1 MRRVISAVV
10 VAAGVLALCLL
21 VPPWVRQ
28 AAILLAAVYACRE
41 AVRMAGAI
49 CAPQNE
55 PGEPESRN
63 IQIPGLVVTILLMLL
78 LASPGLPPTLFD
90 WLGWMGALTWFSI
103 VPILLMMVIAIFA
116 LTLPAIPQTLG
127 WLGAVSLAA
136 AWVGMPSLALLGLSS
151 GENGGRILLFLLA
164 TVMVGE
170 AGAFFGGKLV
180 GGPRLA
186 PSLSP
191 GKTWAGLVAQLVF
204 GAAAGA
210 AAVPLLSPEL
220 GPWAG
225 AGLGAWLSA
234 AAALGDLFESFW
246 KRAAGRKDS
255 GRIIPGHGGLLDR
268 IDGVLFGALAL
279 MPRPGV
285 VVPI

>member
-1 MRRVISAVV
+1 MRRVISATV

-28 AAILLAAVYACRE
+28 AAILFAAIYACRE
-41 AVRMAGAI
+41 AVRFADAIFRPPEVPGTAGTPSI
-49 CAPQNE
+49 RT
-55 PGEPESRN
+55 S
-63 IQIPGLVVTILLMLL
+63 GLLVTALLMLG
-78 LASPGLPPTLFD
+78 LASLGLPGSLD
-90 WLGWMGALTWFSI
+90 WLDA
-103 VPILLMMVIAIFA
+103 VPALLMVGLGLFT
-116 LTLPAIPQTLG
+116 LTLPQTPAALG
-127 WLGAVSLAA
+127 SLGAMFLAA
-136 AWVGMPSLALLGLSS
+136 TWIGLPTAALLALSAGDS
-151 GENGGRILLFLLA
+151 GGRALLFLLT

-191 GKTWAGLVAQLVF
+191 GKTWAGFVSQLTVGAAV
-204 GAAAGA
+204 GAAAAPLLPGQPDLVT
-210 AAVPLLSPEL
+210 AAVL
-220 GPWAG
+220 GV
-225 AGLGAWLSA
+225 WLSA

-279 MPRPGV
+279 AAATV

>member
-1 MRRVISAVV
+1 MRRVISAAV
-10 VAAGVLALCLL
+10 VAAGALALCLL
-21 VPPWVRQ
+21 VPAWVRQ

-49 CAPQNE
+49 AAPDS
-55 PGEPESRN
+55 GSAAESRSLP
-63 IQIPGLVVTILLMLL
+63 PGGLAVTIVVTLLVAGFGISSGASALPIAAMAV
-78 LASPGLPPTLFD
+78 LAVYGLT
-90 WLGWMGALTWFSI
+90 
-103 VPILLMMVIAIFA
+103 VPA
-116 LTLPAIPQTLG
+116 TPRTLG
-127 WLGAVSLAA
+127 WLGAIALAA
-136 AWVGMPSLALLGLSS
+136 LWIGLPAAALLVLNAGD
-151 GENGGRILLFLLA
+151 GGGQVLLFLLA

-170 AGAFFGGKLV
+170 AGAFCGGKVV

-191 GKTWAGLVAQLVF
+191 GKTRAGFAAQLIV
-204 GAAAGA
+204 GGAAGA
-210 AAVPLLSPEL
+210 AAVPLLPDDPGPAVGALL
-220 GPWAG
+220 GVWI
-225 AGLGAWLSA
+225 SA

-279 MPRPGV
+279 AAAAV
-285 VVPI
+285 VIPF

>member
-1 MRRVISAVV
+1 MRRVISATV

-28 AAILLAAVYACRE
+28 AAILVAAVYACRE

-49 CAPQNE
+49 GAPGNGS
-55 PGEPESRN
+55 GEPEDGG
-63 IQIPGLVVTILLMLL
+63 IPTSGLVVTVVLMLL
-78 LASPGLPPTLFD
+78 VAGFGISSGPSAVPMAAMTILAVFAFTLS
-90 WLGWMGALTWFSI
+90 AT
-103 VPILLMMVIAIFA
+103 PRA
-116 LTLPAIPQTLG
+116 LG
-127 WLGAVSLAA
+127 WLGAIVLAA
-136 AWVGMPSLALLGLSS
+136 LWIGLPAAALLSLSS
-151 GENGGRILLFLLA
+151 GEGGGRVLLFLLA

-170 AGAFFGGKLV
+170 AGAFVGGKLI

-186 PSLSP
+186 SSLSP

-210 AAVPLLSPEL
+210 AAIPLLSPEL
-220 GPWAG
+220 GLPVG
-225 AGLGAWLSA
+225 AALGAWLSA

-268 IDGVLFGALAL
+268 VDGVLFAALAFAAATVFAPL
-279 MPRPGV
+279 
-285 VVPI
+285 